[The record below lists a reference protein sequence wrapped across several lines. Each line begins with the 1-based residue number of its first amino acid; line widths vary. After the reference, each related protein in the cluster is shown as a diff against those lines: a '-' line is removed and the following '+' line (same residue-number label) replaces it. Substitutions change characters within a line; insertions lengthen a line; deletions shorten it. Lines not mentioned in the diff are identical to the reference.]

1 MNEEKSAKPQSHPQQ
16 DTVTFLSLGGLEDV
30 TRNMY
35 LYEYKD
41 QILIVDCGLGFPD
54 DTMLGVDL
62 LLPDIT
68 YLLDAVSN
76 GGKRIV
82 GMILSHGHEDHIGGL
97 PYILPQL
104 PKFPIYASPFT
115 ATLANEK
122 LTEYRLPPSIKI
134 VKFSDRPLQLG
145 DFTVSLLRITH
156 SVPDST
162 NIYIKTPVGNF
173 YHGSDFKFDLT
184 PADGKRSDFL
194 SMQKAAQDGLLALM
208 SDSLGADR
216 PGHTP
221 SEEGL
226 TANFE
231 REMREAQGKFF
242 ITTYSSNIS
251 RMNQIIQAAEK
262 VGRKVC
268 FVGRSVI
275 KVKQIGEKMGYL
287 HMRKGTEVA
296 IHDLPNFKLSQLVL
310 IVAGSQGQENS
321 AMTRIANN
329 EHKDIRIDPQD
340 VVVFSSD
347 AIPGNEVSVNEL
359 IDTISKRGARVIT
372 SDGSHAFHV
381 SGHGSSGDHM
391 LLISLTQP
399 QYLVPIS
406 GTYRHMVAYRSIAQ
420 KMGYPRKDTF
430 LVENGQALILSKS
443 GVKWGKKFPVKN
455 VFVDEVSGE
464 EVESFVV
471 RDRER
476 LGKEGVVIV
485 LVEISSTDGQLISN
499 PEIVMRGSALTDK
512 KDITAS
518 LRIELEKTLSQKKE
532 TVSNWVHI
540 RRLIG
545 EIVGKH
551 LYKKFRTR
559 PLVLPVV
566 IEI

>member
-1 MNEEKSAKPQSHPQQ
+1 MNEIITAKPQPAPQHAA
-16 DTVTFLSLGGLEDV
+16 VTFISLGGLEDV

-35 LYEYKD
+35 LYEYNE

-115 ATLANEK
+115 ATLANDK
-122 LTEYRLPPSIKI
+122 LTEFRLPPSIKI
-134 VKFSDRPLQLG
+134 VNFNDKPLKLG

-162 NIYIKTPVGNF
+162 NIYIKTPAGNF

-194 SMQKAAQDGLLALM
+194 MMQRAAQEGLLALM

-231 REMREAQGKFF
+231 REMRECQGKLF
-242 ITTYSSNIS
+242 ITSYSSNIS

-287 HMRKGTEVA
+287 HIRKGTEVT
-296 IHDLPNFKLSQLVL
+296 IPDLPNFKSSQLVL
-310 IVAGSQGQENS
+310 LVAGSQGQENS

-329 EHKDIRIDPQD
+329 EHKDIRIDSQD
-340 VVVFSSD
+340 VIIFSAD
-347 AIPGNEVSVNEL
+347 TIPGNEVSVNEL
-359 IDTISKRGARVIT
+359 VDTISKRGARVIT

-399 QYLVPIS
+399 KYLVPIS
-406 GTYRHMVAYRSIAQ
+406 GTYRHMVAYRSLAQ
-420 KMGYPRKDTF
+420 KMGYQRKDTF
-430 LVENGQALILSKS
+430 LVENGQSLLLSKS
-443 GVKWGKKFPVKN
+443 GVKWGKKYPVKN

-464 EVESFVV
+464 EVESYVV

-485 LVEISSTDGQLISN
+485 LVEISSADGQLISN
-499 PEIVMRGSALTDK
+499 PEIVMRGSSLTDK

-518 LRIELEKTLSQKKE
+518 LRTELEKTLSQKKE

-545 EIVGKH
+545 EIIGKH

-566 IEI
+566 IEV